1 VTVFADSKLWPSRAR
16 KAALRTQP
24 RAALGGQSSLHGG
37 KPRRGGLHEI
47 GAGLAANHCS
57 TGTSAVVALETAP
70 PAQRSAFICANLYNL
85 WIRPG
90 DGHGYRIQLATRTTD
105 ALPLRGR
112 RAAGA
117 VRFCDQHQPL
127 HRLDASAS
135 ASKFRRHR
143 CRFATSA
150 RVLLSSRNRMFA
162 LYTHGV

>member
-1 VTVFADSKLWPSRAR
+1 MRRPRRPEVCASEIHRG
-16 KAALRTQP
+16 AALQCSP
-24 RAALGGQSSLHGG
+24 RF
-37 KPRRGGLHEI
+37 KPRSDPAASMRT
-47 GAGLAANHCS
+47 LAIAQIS
-57 TGTSAVVALETAP
+57 DSIGTSPVVALETAP